1 MKPDFRTLASQ
12 LPEIE
17 RSTILLSFI
26 DNLFIN
32 LCVLISLIF
41 IYMQVREKLN
51 LSKKTLTSSTLLEGL
66 AGGGLGILLMYFS
79 IQITADTIVDLR
91 FVPVMLLV
99 IFIGIPPAVISAA
112 VVIAGRFLFGFNIS
126 SLAAA
131 LLMLILI
138 IGFIA
143 IHKFLQKSSD
153 EASSYRIG
161 TMMIIYSNIVFSI
174 IISLLIRDADT
185 LLNLIPAYW
194 FISLIGGITSIFFV
208 EYIRKTQYLLI
219 KYEQESTTDFLT
231 GLNNVRQFDTVWNTL
246 INNAT
251 EKNERLS
258 LLMIDI
264 DHFKKVNDTYG
275 HAIGDKVLAELG
287 KILTTNSRSFDIVSR
302 NGGEEFSVILPDCPQ
317 HQAVTLAERIR
328 ENVESHAFK
337 ISPTESINI
346 TISVGVA
353 TYPETVS
360 DTAEIFVNA
369 DDCLYK
375 AKRTGRNRVCA
386 C

>member
-1 MKPDFRTLASQ
+1 M
-12 LPEIE
+12 
-17 RSTILLSFI
+17 LSFI
-26 DNLFIN
+26 DSLFVN

-41 IYMQVREKLN
+41 IYMQVRVKLD
-51 LSKKTLTSSTLLEGL
+51 LTKKTLTRSTLIEGL

-91 FVPVMLLV
+91 FVPVMLLI

-112 VVIAGRFLFGFNIS
+112 VIIAGRFLFGVNVS

-131 LLMLILI
+131 VLMLILI
-138 IGFIA
+138 IGFIV
-143 IHKFLQKSSD
+143 IYKLIQKSP
-153 EASSYRIG
+153 EAVSSYNLG
-161 TMMIIYSNIVFSI
+161 GVMIIYSNIVFSI
-174 IISLLIRDADT
+174 IITLLVTDFDT
-185 LLNLIPAYW
+185 LKNLIPSYW
-194 FISLIGGITSIFFV
+194 IISLIGGLTSIFFV
-208 EYIRKTQYLLI
+208 EYIRKTQYLLM

-231 GLNNVRQFDTVWNTL
+231 GLNNVRQFDIVWNTL

-258 LLMIDI
+258 LLIIDI

-275 HAIGDKVLAELG
+275 HPIGDIVLAELG
-287 KILTTNSRSFDIVSR
+287 KILTATSRSFDVVSR

-317 HQAVTLAERIR
+317 QQAIALAERIR
-328 ENVESHAFK
+328 ENVESHEFRV
-337 ISPTESINI
+337 SSTETINI